1 MPELMR
7 KYTASTWREVRLRH
21 WPLPVAFLISVAA
34 LRFDLNRLNRVSIG
48 RQPIKEGSLPI
59 SLFVLFVPYSA
70 THFRKGWNLYK
81 KMQSPLDA
89 KCGFVTDRYQVPFYQ
104 QIMASVNWAIQITF
118 IRLSIIAEHQ
128 QHSQHRLWPMLKL

>member
-1 MPELMR
+1 VWLLKRFVKMPELMR

-59 SLFVLFVPYSA
+59 SLFVLFCAVFGHSIS
-70 THFRKGWNLYK
+70 KGLEFIQK
-81 KMQSPLDA
+81 DA
-89 KCGFVTDRYQVPFYQ
+89 EPT
-104 QIMASVNWAIQITF
+104 
-118 IRLSIIAEHQ
+118 
-128 QHSQHRLWPMLKL
+128 